1 MSASRQK
8 RSITNVRLDEK
19 PKKTAS
25 GQREMLMA
33 ISSKGEGKSESKSKG
48 APQETKRP
56 ALQRKAG

>member
-1 MSASRQK
+1 
-8 RSITNVRLDEK
+8 LDEK

-56 ALQRKAG
+56 ARQRKVG

>member
-1 MSASRQK
+1 
-8 RSITNVRLDEK
+8 LDEK

-48 APQETKRP
+48 APKETKQP
-56 ALQRKAG
+56 ARQRKAG